1 MQKIKKINI
10 RQFILILLIPFQ
22 IFSEESIELK
32 ENELSRKK
40 IHLYSAL
47 YTLNRYTEYPF
58 RKRSEDFDINF
69 LYGITN
75 NFFVGFTYNIGEHSE
90 RKIQFVPSTYSGYE
104 QVGEFSSSR
113 YGEYFMLR
121 SQYFFYKNFYG
132 SLNAGFEKGFTKEQ
146 TKFLYIGQNV
156 EYQPYSKITNFSH
169 RYFGTFG
176 VGYRDNFFENIL
188 LGIEFEFG
196 VINSGKIND
205 HYTFDPVYFNGLP
218 QKYRQDLYLGNPYK
232 TGNSEFSVISVYAGI
247 AL

>member
-1 MQKIKKINI
+1 MQKIVTFTLI
-10 RQFILILLIPFQ
+10 QFILILFIPLQ
-22 IFSEESIELK
+22 IFSQESIESK
-32 ENELSRKK
+32 EKELSRKK
-40 IHLYSAL
+40 IHIYSTP

-58 RKRSEDFDINF
+58 RKRTEDLDINL

-75 NFFVGFTYNIGEHSE
+75 NIYVGFTYNIGEQSE
-90 RKIQFVPSTYSGYE
+90 RKIQYVPSSYRGYE
-104 QVGEFSSSR
+104 QLGEFSTSR

-132 SLNAGFEKGFTKEQ
+132 SLNAGIEKGFTKEQ
-146 TKFLYIGQNV
+146 TKFLYIGPNI

-176 VGYRDNFFENIL
+176 IGYRGDFFENIL
-188 LGIEFEFG
+188 LGIEIEYG
-196 VINSGKIND
+196 VINSGKVRD

-218 QKYRQDLYLGNPYK
+218 LKYRQDLLFGNPYK

>member
-1 MQKIKKINI
+1 MQKIKTIKIS
-10 RQFILILLIPFQ
+10 QFILILLIPFQ
-22 IFSEESIELK
+22 IFSEESTELK
-32 ENELSRKK
+32 EKELSRKK
-40 IHLYSAL
+40 IQLYSAF

-58 RKRSEDFDINF
+58 RKRTEDLDINL

-75 NFFVGFTYNIGEHSE
+75 NFFVGFTYNIGEQSE
-90 RKIQFVPSTYSGYE
+90 RKIQYVPTTFSR

-113 YGEYFMLR
+113 YGEYFILK

-132 SLNAGFEKGFTKEQ
+132 SLNAGIEKGFTKEQ
-146 TKFLYIGQNV
+146 TKILYIGSNV

-196 VINSGKIND
+196 VINSGKVRD

-218 QKYRQDLYLGNPYK
+218 RNYIQDLYLGNPYK